1 MFASYVT
8 ELAFGL
14 ALSAAAVG
22 FGWYLYR
29 ASRRARPPLLLRSDV
44 VGDIVTV
51 CEMGLIAIG
60 VAYLIDGVTRALL
73 S

>member
-1 MFASYVT
+1 
-8 ELAFGL
+8 
-14 ALSAAAVG
+14 
-22 FGWYLYR
+22 
-29 ASRRARPPLLLRSDV
+29 LLLRSDV

-60 VAYLIDGVTRALL
+60 VAYLIDGVTRALP